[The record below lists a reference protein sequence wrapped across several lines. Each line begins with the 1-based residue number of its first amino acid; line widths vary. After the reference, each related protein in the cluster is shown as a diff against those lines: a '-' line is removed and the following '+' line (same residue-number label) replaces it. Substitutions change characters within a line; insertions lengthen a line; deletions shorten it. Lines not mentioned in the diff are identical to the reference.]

1 MEVYRCF
8 CHLGLNTTETP
19 TRLDMARL
27 RIRPRIS
34 ELFKC
39 LECFKVHPSL
49 SEGRIGLFLV
59 IYWKQFAKESMKT
72 DNTMEMCS
80 KWLRYPGYE
89 GNSAQG
95 SGKYIYICVY
105 AYVKIKTKLNI
116 QFRSGCLFPAQ
127 CDTPKYPILGYLK
140 WQALCTFIFLVHRV
154 SLYKISPTSYRLLH
168 MITIFKAESHAQHIL
183 PSLFHYAN
191 CLCSSLLG
199 TAFETSPCLFTW
211 SGALA
216 QLVSQ
221 LPWHS
226 WTPAHP
232 LSRLLAWRNAS
243 TFWDW
248 ALSGCQIKKAL
259 RSLLSLAGSLLSQL
273 LCRRVK
279 PLLRELW

>member
-95 SGKYIYICVY
+95 SGKYIYMCVCICKNKN
-105 AYVKIKTKLNI
+105 KIKHSVQIRLSVSSPVWYSKI
-116 QFRSGCLFPAQ
+116 PHSGISEM
-127 CDTPKYPILGYLK
+127 TG
-140 WQALCTFIFLVHRV
+140 
-154 SLYKISPTSYRLLH
+154 SLYFHISGPQS
-168 MITIFKAESHAQHIL
+168 
-183 PSLFHYAN
+183 
-191 CLCSSLLG
+191 
-199 TAFETSPCLFTW
+199 
-211 SGALA
+211 
-216 QLVSQ
+216 
-221 LPWHS
+221 
-226 WTPAHP
+226 
-232 LSRLLAWRNAS
+232 
-243 TFWDW
+243 
-248 ALSGCQIKKAL
+248 
-259 RSLLSLAGSLLSQL
+259 LSL
-273 LCRRVK
+273 
-279 PLLRELW
+279 